1 MVRVVYITRINFFS
15 NKAHVHTISKTC
27 EALSLIPGISLR
39 LVSTDNSLRVF
50 KKKDDFFKLH
60 NILKP
65 FEIISLNSY
74 SNLFKNS
81 SNFFIYNLS
90 TIFANISLI
99 IFVWKNRKSIDCVYF
114 RDHLILPA
122 ILISK
127 YILSKRVIYESHYI
141 LSKRFGQWLTEIS
154 VRKSDGIVAIAVAL
168 KNYFQKFN
176 ENIIVSFCASSD
188 LERFKTDLPNSHFKN
203 KLGLADKFYYLVYTG
218 NIDSTGNGDSY
229 GVEDIVNAL
238 PLLEKDIKLMVVGKK
253 TSGKH
258 KLEYLADSLGVGDRF
273 ICVGWVSRDIVT
285 DYVLASDLL
294 LIPKSG
300 GMPGNSPTKMFEYLG
315 SGRPIVAAYTLPM
328 CEVLRDKY
336 NSVLV
341 DYKDPKSW
349 ADAIS
354 NIRGD
359 NQFRIKIINNAL
371 FDANLYT
378 WDKRAETIGLF
389 IKKNV

>member
-1 MVRVVYITRINFFS
+1 MVRVIYLTRINFFS

-27 EALSLIPGISLR
+27 EALSLIPGISLK

-50 KKKDDFFKLH
+50 KMNDDFFKLH

-90 TIFANISLI
+90 TAFANISLI
-99 IFVWKNRKSIDCVYF
+99 IFVWKNRRDVDCVYF
-114 RDHLILPA
+114 RDHLILPV
-122 ILISK
+122 ILFSK
-127 YILSKRVIYESHYI
+127 FFLSKKVIYESHYI
-141 LSKRFGQWLTEIS
+141 LSKSFGQWLTEIS
-154 VRKSDGIVAIAVAL
+154 VKVSVGVVAIAIAL

-176 ENIIVSFCASSD
+176 KNIIVSFCASSD
-188 LERFKTDLPNSHFKN
+188 LERFKTDLPNLYFKN
-203 KLGLADKFYYLVYTG
+203 KLGLTDKFYYLVYTG

-238 PLLEKDIKLMVVGKK
+238 PLLAKDIKLVVVGKK
-253 TSGKH
+253 IDGKH
-258 KLEYLADSLGVGDRF
+258 KLEFLADSLGVGDRF

-315 SGRPIVAAYTLPM
+315 SGRPIVAADTLPM
-328 CEVLRDKY
+328 REVLRDRF

-354 NIRGD
+354 NIRED
-359 NQFRIKIINNAL
+359 DQFRMKIIDNAL
-371 FDANLYT
+371 SDANLYT
-378 WDKRAETIGLF
+378 WDKRAETIGSL